1 MVCRPCQPKQGTK
14 VQENPLESSPSEGA
28 AGATAVDVCE
38 RRRTLT
44 RRFAP
49 GSPVPGEARNGGYRG
64 RLIRNVV
71 GKSVLSTTS
80 MAPP

>member
-1 MVCRPCQPKQGTK
+1 MVCRPCQAKQGTK
-14 VQENPLESSPSEGA
+14 VQENPLESSASEGA
-28 AGATAVDVCE
+28 VGATAVDVCE
-38 RRRTLT
+38 RRRSLT

-49 GSPVPGEARNGGYRG
+49 GEGGMGRGYRG